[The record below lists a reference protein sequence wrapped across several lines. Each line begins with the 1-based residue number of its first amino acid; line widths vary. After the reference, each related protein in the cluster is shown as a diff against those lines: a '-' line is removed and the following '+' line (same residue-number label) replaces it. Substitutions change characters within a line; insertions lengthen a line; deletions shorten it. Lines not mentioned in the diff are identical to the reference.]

1 MIVKSKSGRECI
13 EYHGSHVET
22 DISCD
27 GRAHVWVHDT
37 GGHCEVYASDNA
49 SECLRLN
56 DAMLSAYGA
65 GSRVFSVETRLK
77 IMAQEKPAIDEPII
91 AESGSTETPTMHK

>member
-22 DISCD
+22 ETSCD

-37 GGHCEVYASDNA
+37 GGHYEVYASDNA
-49 SECLRLN
+49 AECLQLN

-65 GSRVFSVETRLK
+65 GRRVFSVATRLEK
-77 IMAQEKPAIDEPII
+77 MAREKPALDEPII
-91 AESGSTETPTMHK
+91 AEGGKTETPTMHK